1 MNVKDI
7 ENKKYT
13 EYPERIL
20 QFGQGNFLRGFVDW
34 MIDLSNEKGKL
45 KSRVVLTQPIEKEKT
60 EEINRQNGQY
70 TLVMRGREN
79 GEAKEETRI
88 IHSVSRGINP
98 FENYEQYYNFI
109 ISDDLKVVVSNTTEA
124 GIVYGVGDKFEDK
137 LPKSF
142 PAKITKLLYIR
153 YKHFLGNLEKGL
165 LFLPVEL
172 IDNNGSELKR
182 LVLRYAR
189 EWDLGN
195 DFIDWINKAN
205 HFTNTLVDRIVTGY
219 PRENIKEFE
228 EKLGYKDDLLVT
240 SELFNLWVI
249 EGDKSWAKY
258 FPIEGVGANVIW
270 TGDVAPYKKRK
281 VRILNGGHTST
292 VPAAYLAGHEIVR
305 EFMED
310 EVFKNYLEEL
320 LLEEVIPTIDM
331 EKEDLLAFSKSVEDR
346 FLNPY
351 IRHKLLDIT
360 LNSISKFKARCLCSL
375 LDYYNI
381 NNELPERLV
390 FSLAALIRFYK
401 TEKRENKFF
410 GVDEIGRQYA
420 VRDNL
425 DILEFFC
432 ETWNEEDLSKVANK
446 VLSNVDFWGQD
457 LTKING
463 LEDKVIA
470 DLESI
475 MKNGIKETIK
485 KL

>member
-1 MNVKDI
+1 MNVKDV

-13 EYPERIL
+13 QYPERIL
-20 QFGQGNFLRGFVDW
+20 QFGQGNFLRAFADW

-45 KSRVVLTQPIEKEKT
+45 KSRVVLTQPIEIEKT
-60 EEINRQNGQY
+60 DEINSQDGQY

-79 GEAKEETRI
+79 GESKEETRI
-88 IHSVSRGINP
+88 IHSVSRAINP
-98 FENYEQYYNFI
+98 FKNYEDYYNFI
-109 ISDDLKVVVSNTTEA
+109 ISDDFKVVISNTTEA
-124 GIVYGVGDKFEDK
+124 GIAYGIGDKIEDK

-153 YKHFLGNLEKGL
+153 YKHFSGDLGKGL

-182 LVLRYAR
+182 LVLRYAK

-195 DFIDWINKAN
+195 DFINWVNKAN

-219 PRENIKEFE
+219 PRENIDEFE

-249 EGDKSWAKY
+249 EGDKSWSKY
-258 FPIEGVGANVIW
+258 FPIEGIGSNVIW
-270 TGDVAPYKKRK
+270 TDDVTPYKKRK

-331 EKEDLLAFSKSVEDR
+331 DKEDLLAFSKSVEDR

-381 NNELPERLV
+381 NNELPKKLV

-401 TEKRENKFF
+401 IEKKENEFF
-410 GVDEIGRQYA
+410 GVDEIGREYP

-425 DILEFFC
+425 DILKFFSSIWK
-432 ETWNEEDLSKVANK
+432 EQALSKVVNK
-446 VLSNVDFWGQD
+446 VLSNVDFWDED
-457 LTKING
+457 LTKVNG
-463 LEDKVIA
+463 LEGKVTA
-470 DLESI
+470 NLESI

-485 KL
+485 RL

>member
-13 EYPERIL
+13 QYPEKIL

-60 EEINRQNGQY
+60 EEINKQNGQY
-70 TLVMRGREN
+70 TLVMRGRKN
-79 GEAKEETRI
+79 GESKEETRI
-88 IHSVSRGINP
+88 IHSVSRAINP
-98 FENYEQYYNFI
+98 FENYEEYYNFI
-109 ISDDLKVVVSNTTEA
+109 ISDDFKVVISNTTEA
-124 GIVYGVGDKFEDK
+124 GIVYSAGDKLEDK

-153 YKHFLGNLEKGL
+153 YRHFSGDLEKGL

-182 LVLRYAR
+182 IVLRYAK
-189 EWDLGN
+189 EWNLGDN
-195 DFIDWINKAN
+195 FISWVNKAN
-205 HFTNTLVDRIVTGY
+205 YFANTLVDRIVTGY

-228 EKLGYKDDLLVT
+228 EKLGYEDELLVT

-249 EGDKSWAKY
+249 EGDKTWAKY
-258 FPIEGVGANVIW
+258 FPIEKVGANVIW
-270 TGDVAPYKKRK
+270 TDDVKPYKKRK

-292 VPAAYLAGHEIVR
+292 VPAAYLAGYDIVR

-310 EVFKNYLEEL
+310 ETFKNYLEEL
-320 LLEEVIPTIDM
+320 LLKEVIPTIHMD
-331 EKEDLLAFSKSVEDR
+331 KEDLLAFSKSVEDR

-375 LDYYNI
+375 LDYYNMK
-381 NNELPERLV
+381 NELPKKLV

-401 TEKRENKFF
+401 IEKKENGFF
-410 GVDEIGRQYA
+410 GVDEVGREYA

-425 DILEFFC
+425 DILEFFNDAWK
-432 ETWNEEDLSKVANK
+432 EQDLSKIVNK
-446 VLSNVDFWGQD
+446 VLCNIDFWGED

-463 LEDKVIA
+463 LEDEVIFN
-470 DLESI
+470 LESI
-475 MKNGIKETIK
+475 INNGIKETIK